1 LNEIACAETLVILA
15 SLPHVDVDVVG
26 AKVVITC
33 DTVRVLVG
41 LDGLA
46 PVKGRHVKSTTVP
59 PAKAARVVALGVGDE
74 DINPEGAKWP
84 R

>member
-15 SLPHVDVDVVG
+15 SLPHIDVDVVG
-26 AKVVITC
+26 AKVVITS
-33 DTVRVLVG
+33 DTVRVLLA
-41 LDGLA
+41 LDGA
-46 PVKGRHVKSTTVP
+46 TPVKGRRESTTVP
-59 PAKAARVVALGVGDE
+59 PAKAARVVALGVGNE